1 MELSFLINNVSVFYV
16 LQLVC
21 CAFMTGLIWIVQ
33 ILHYPS
39 FTFVN
44 EDQFPKFHEFHTNRI
59 SYIVMPIMLIEL
71 VTAVVL
77 IVLNQKSISLFLNIL
92 FLITIWISTFFLSVP
107 LHNDL
112 ANNRSLISINRLI
125 HTNWYRTFLWTIRLC
140 ILSYVFLKAL
150 EVNNVNFS
158 N

>member
-1 MELSFLINNVSVFYV
+1 MELSFLINSVSVFYV
-16 LQLVC
+16 LQLVS

-39 FTFVN
+39 FAFVN
-44 EDQFPKFHEFHTNRI
+44 EDQFLKFHKFHTNKI

-77 IVLNQKSISLFLNIL
+77 IVLNQKSIPFLLNIL
-92 FLITIWISTFFLSVP
+92 FLITIWLSTFFLSVP

-112 ANNRSLISINRLI
+112 AKNRNLTTINRLI
-125 HTNWYRTFLWTIRLC
+125 KTNWYRTFLWTVRLC
-140 ILSYVFLKAL
+140 ILSYVFLKTSG
-150 EVNNVNFS
+150 VNNVNFS